1 MPNPA
6 PTSTI
11 TTARQS
17 ATNAGHSTGPIAA
30 GDAWVDE
37 IEAARSRLAPYL
49 HPTPLV
55 ESATLSHALGR
66 RVFLKLESQQPAG
79 AFKVRPA
86 FNSILANLQGCR
98 NKGVVTNSSGNFA
111 QAVAYA
117 ATCLGVQATIVMMD
131 GASAF
136 KRVRTQRFGGDIVLC
151 ANSFSARFETTE
163 RIQRESGRLLVHPFN
178 SRETIAGN
186 GTLGQELIEQT
197 AEEFTVLAPISG
209 GGLIAGIALGVK
221 SARPGCRILGVQ
233 AAANPSMKLSLER
246 GHPTATQPKASLADA
261 LTVPKPGSNTFPVIQ
276 RLVDDV
282 ILVSEVA
289 MADAIRA
296 LAVDQKLVVEAGG
309 AVSVAAAMAGTV
321 PRGDSPII
329 CIVSGGNIA
338 PLQLSAILSANPP
351 VGRQAQAQPRTVAPG
366 PCGASRPES

>member
-6 PTSTI
+6 PTSTS

-17 ATNAGHSTGPIAA
+17 ATKSGHSTGPTAA

-55 ESATLSHALGR
+55 ESAALSRALGR
-66 RVFLKLESQQPAG
+66 RVLLKLESQQPVG

-86 FNSILANLQGCR
+86 FNSILANLQACR
-98 NKGVVTNSSGNFA
+98 NAGVVTNSSGNFA

-136 KRVRTQRFGGDIVLC
+136 KRVRARRFGGDIVLC
-151 ANSFSARFETTE
+151 ANSFSARLETTE

-186 GTLGQELIEQT
+186 GTLGQELIKQT

-221 SARPGCRILGVQ
+221 SARPSCRILGVQ

-246 GHPTATQPKASLADA
+246 GRPTATQPKASLADA
-261 LTVPKPGSNTFPVIQ
+261 LTVSKPGSNTFPVIQ

-282 ILVSEVA
+282 ILVSEA
-289 MADAIRA
+289 DMADAIRA

-309 AVSVAAAMAGTV
+309 AVSVAAALAGAV
-321 PRGDSPII
+321 PRGDSPLI
-329 CIVSGGNIA
+329 CIISGGNIA
-338 PLQLSAILSANPP
+338 PLQLSAIL
-351 VGRQAQAQPRTVAPG
+351 APIQ
-366 PCGASRPES
+366 